1 MLPWVLLD
9 TAETPGGGTL
19 RLLRRGTEFSI
30 RLADGAVLMSSRLS
44 GSEEALATLSW
55 AVIKDRKAPRVMVGG
70 LGMGFTLRAVQA
82 IAGPDAR
89 LTVAELSDA
98 LVGWAKGPMAAVFD
112 GCLDDPRVALRLG
125 DVTALIAEAPNAWDA
140 ILLDVDNGP
149 DGLTIPSNEALYS
162 EGGLMAARR
171 ALAPG
176 GVLSIWSA
184 APPEPRFTKR
194 LRQCGFDAEAV
205 AVRAGRS
212 KRGARHTVWIAIA
225 PGGG

>member
-1 MLPWVLLD
+1 MLPWIHLD
-9 TAETPGGGTL
+9 TADTPGGGVL
-19 RLLRRGTEFSI
+19 RLLRRGDEFSI
-30 RLADGAVLMSSRLS
+30 RLANGAVLMSSRLS

-55 AVIKDRKAPRVMVGG
+55 ARIKDRPAPRVMIGG

-82 IAGPDAR
+82 VAGPDAA

-98 LVGWAKGPMAAVFD
+98 LVGWAKGPMAQVFD
-112 GCLDDPRVALRLG
+112 GCLDDPRTAIRLG
-125 DVTALIAEAPNAWDA
+125 DVAALIAEAPGAWDA

-162 EGGLMAARR
+162 EAGLMAARR

-176 GVLSIWSA
+176 GVLAVWSA
-184 APPEPRFTKR
+184 APPEPWFTKR

-205 AVRAGRS
+205 PVRAGRS
-212 KRGARHTVWIAIA
+212 KRGARHTVWVAVA
-225 PGGG
+225 PGG